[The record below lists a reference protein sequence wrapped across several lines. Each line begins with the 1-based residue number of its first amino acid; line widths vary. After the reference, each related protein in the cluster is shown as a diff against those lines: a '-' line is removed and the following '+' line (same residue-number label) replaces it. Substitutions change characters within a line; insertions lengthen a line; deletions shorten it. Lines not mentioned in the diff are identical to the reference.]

1 MQINIVYYRLH
12 IKWGVNN
19 MSKNVMTNLLNEEV
33 TFSNDQDLVS
43 TTDTK
48 GVITYANAAFCKI
61 SGFSFNELVG
71 QNHNIVRHPDM
82 PKAAFKDLWDHLKA
96 EQPWRGA
103 VKNRCK
109 DGRFYWVDAFVT
121 PIYENNQLIGYQ
133 SVRSNLSADYKKKA
147 ELLYKKLNKGDKLT
161 RGLDTLVFKSGSYF
175 LACILT
181 LAATFYSPLSAI
193 AFIFLPFIFYK
204 NELITTPQYFSSLMR
219 NYDSV
224 SRYIYSGN
232 QKRGIAD
239 FHLKVSEGKIKTIL
253 GRVIDSTRSLSNDV
267 SKLSDAAQKSKQ
279 GVENETAELYQ
290 VATAVEEMV
299 ATINEVASN
308 TETTSSKIE
317 VAHALCKEASTSMET
332 TLSQVTILTEEI
344 SNSATETNE
353 LAQEAEKIGH
363 VMQEIQGIADQTNL
377 LALNAA
383 IEAARAGEHGRG
395 FSVVAD
401 EVRALSNRTQVATE
415 RIHLSINEIQNT
427 LLSLSA
433 TMLKGNDNAQE
444 CLKDTINAQAI
455 VNNVYANITDI
466 SDLAIQISTAA
477 EEQSM
482 VSAEIS
488 KNIANIS
495 DASQNNLQQA
505 LNVETETN
513 EINQRIKYLNSLG
526 VTFG

>member
-1 MQINIVYYRLH
+1 MRNNVINNVI
-12 IKWGVNN
+12 NN
-19 MSKNVMTNLLNEEV
+19 EV
-33 TFSNDQDLVS
+33 TFSADEDLVS
-43 TTDTK
+43 TTDK
-48 GVITYANAAFCKI
+48 RGVITYANDAFCKI
-61 SGFSFNELVG
+61 AGYSLEELVG
-71 QNHNIVRHPDM
+71 QNHSIVRHPDM
-82 PKAAFKDLWDHLKA
+82 PKAAFKDLWDHLKV

-109 DGRFYWVDAFVT
+109 DGRYYWVDAFVT
-121 PIYENNQLIGYQ
+121 PIYENNQLVGYQ
-133 SVRSNLSADYKKKA
+133 SVRTKLTDDYKKNA
-147 ELLYKKLNKGDKLT
+147 EHIYNKLNNGNKLT
-161 RGLDTLVFKSGSYF
+161 SILDNSTFKYSSYF
-175 LACILT
+175 LTCFLT
-181 LAATFYSPLSAI
+181 LAATFYNPFSAV
-193 AFIFLPFIFYK
+193 AFIILPFIFYSK
-204 NELITTPQYFSSLMR
+204 ELITTPKYFSNLMGS
-219 NYDSV
+219 YDSA

-267 SKLSDAAQKSKQ
+267 SKLSDAAKQSKQ

-290 VATAVEEMV
+290 VSTAVEEMV
-299 ATINEVASN
+299 ATIHEVANN

-317 VAHALCKEASTSMET
+317 VAHSLCKEASTSMET
-332 TLSQVTILTEEI
+332 TLSQVKILTDEI
-344 SNSATETNE
+344 SSSAKETNE
-353 LAQEAEKIGH
+353 LAQEAEKIGI

-401 EVRALSNRTQVATE
+401 EVRALSNRTQGATE
-415 RIHLSINEIQNT
+415 QIHKSINEIQNT

-444 CLKDTINAQAI
+444 CLKDTINAQSI

-505 LNVETETN
+505 LNVEEETN
-513 EINQRIKYLNSLG
+513 EINQRINYLNSLG